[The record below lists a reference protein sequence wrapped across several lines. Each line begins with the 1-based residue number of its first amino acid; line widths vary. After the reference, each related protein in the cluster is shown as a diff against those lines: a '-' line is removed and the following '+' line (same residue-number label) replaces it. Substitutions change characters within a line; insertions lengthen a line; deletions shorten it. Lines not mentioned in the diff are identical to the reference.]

1 MSKLCDRPVDPAFSM
16 DSPPPAPPWLGLTC
30 LPSAADVPRLSPTA
44 LAYLGDAVY
53 ELYIRSHYLFPP
65 QRIQDYHQQVV
76 SQVRAETQARYL
88 AVLDVHLTPTER
100 EIVKRG
106 RNASSA
112 GPKRLDPKIY
122 QQATGLETLIGYLY
136 LTDPDRLT
144 QLFGHLELS
153 QTAAQ

>member
-1 MSKLCDRPVDPAFSM
+1 MASSPSLPA
-16 DSPPPAPPWLGLTC
+16 WLGLTC
-30 LPSAADVPRLSPTA
+30 LPAAADIPRLSPTA

-76 SQVRAETQARYL
+76 AQVRAETQARYL
-88 AVLDVHLTPTER
+88 DTLEIHLTPTER

-106 RNASSA
+106 RNASST

-136 LTDPDRLT
+136 LTDPERLT
-144 QLFGHLELS
+144 QLFGHLELP